1 MNSKTSEL
9 TFGAMIVAIFSVMLL
24 LNRQSGE
31 LFEEFI
37 FFVLPLPMT
46 VFSLKYGWKD
56 SLPVLA
62 CMAFA
67 SFFMGTLYTMF
78 FAVSEAVI
86 GMVQGTCLRKKVN
99 VNQIQFIVIAL
110 SVIAS
115 VFGSIV
121 LASLFGINIGAEI
134 ASMQETITNTFAK
147 AGQDPAM
154 VKSMFTYHS
163 ILRLYILS
171 MVLYGVMQGFIIVRL
186 SLLILKRL
194 RFSVPEL
201 QPLGLYY
208 PPVWTGYL
216 GLFLV
221 FMYLTSYSRPFGSE
235 QVQNIVQTIGLC
247 GYFFLIIFGWI
258 ATAFLIRRLLPG
270 SKILSLILSF
280 LGMLMLPVAGVIL
293 GFAYISTGL
302 HDWLL
307 GRQKR

>member
-1 MNSKTSEL
+1 MRSNTSEL

-24 LNRQSGE
+24 LNRQSGQ

-78 FAVSEAVI
+78 FAISEALV

-99 VNQIQFIVIAL
+99 VNKIQFLVIAL
-110 SVIAS
+110 SVFTS

-121 LASLFGINIGAEI
+121 LASLFGINLGAEL
-134 ASMQETITNTFAK
+134 ASMQEAFVDAFTK
-147 AGQDPAM
+147 VGQDAAM
-154 VKSMFTYHS
+154 IRETFSLRS

-171 MVLYGVMQGFIIVRL
+171 MILYGVMQGFVIFRL
-186 SLLILKRL
+186 SLVILKRL
-194 RFSVPEL
+194 RFHVPAL

-221 FMYLTSYSRPFGSE
+221 FLYMTSYSRPFGSE
-235 QVQNIVQTIGLC
+235 QVQDIVQTIGLC
-247 GYFFLIIFGWI
+247 GYFFLLIFGWI

-270 SKILSLILSF
+270 SKILSSILSF
-280 LGMLMLPVAGVIL
+280 LGMLMLPVVGIVL
-293 GFAYISTGL
+293 GFGYISTGL

-307 GRQKR
+307 GKTSV